1 MSAKNNSVYIA
12 TPLKDDSLVLK
23 EATYTERLG
32 EPFLLHAKMLSLDEQ
47 LDFSKIMG
55 KNVTLRFETKNGT
68 RYINGLVTGLKQCEN
83 IKTLGYYEA
92 HIRPWLWLLTLS
104 QHCRIFQQKTYPD
117 IVKAVFD
124 SMGFAD
130 VKNKLRA
137 RYEKQDY
144 VVQFNETDFDFVSRI
159 FQQEGIFYR
168 FEHTNGKHTLVLYD
182 EVSSVNSIG
191 DVEYHDLDENANLFD
206 VEGVFTWENNQ
217 RMRTAGVSV
226 SCYDFTA
233 PSKQLFASVNDA
245 KSQTFTQLQQYEYGL
260 SYNTRSTGEH
270 YAKLLMEQHNASYE
284 VKHFSGNMRTMGA
297 GERFLLCE
305 HPREDQNTDYLI
317 TEYQCTVCTGE
328 LSEETGD
335 SKLQTYQCNGRA
347 IPSNVAFRLE
357 KTISKPKMHGP
368 QTATVMGKST
378 QNSEQVWTDKYG
390 RVKVKFHWD
399 NASANNEEAS
409 CWIRVAQSMS
419 GKQWGSLTIPRV
431 GQEVLVDFLQGDP
444 DQPVIIGCIY
454 NGASMPPYP
463 LPKMGHL
470 VGFRSNTSNKTNSVN
485 EIRFD
490 DKENEE
496 QLYISAAK
504 NQDILVTH
512 DCFETIGSDKHLT
525 VKNNQFE
532 QVNHDR
538 SENIGANHTVKVGKD
553 ASTHIKGKET
563 KLIEGTRSLS
573 VTGNCGEDY
582 GNNLSINIE
591 KNGFIKA
598 DNICFEADNNIT
610 LKVGNTFIA
619 MERSGIAIHSTGK
632 VSINAKQNLELD
644 GEASSELKSKKTT
657 SIKGKTVKIN

>member
-1 MSAKNNSVYIA
+1 MSAKNNAVYIA
-12 TPLKDDSLVLK
+12 TPLKDDSLVLRQ
-23 EATYTERLG
+23 ATYTERLG
-32 EPFLLHAKMLSLDEQ
+32 EPFLLHADMVSLDEH
-47 LDFSKIMG
+47 LEFSKLMG
-55 KNVTLRFETKNGT
+55 KNVTLRFETEKGT
-68 RYINGLVTGLKQCEN
+68 RYINGLVTGLKQLEN
-83 IKTLGYYEA
+83 IKTLGRYEA
-92 HIRPWLWLLTLS
+92 SIRPWFWLLTLS

-117 IVKAVFD
+117 IVKSVFE
-124 SMGFAD
+124 SLGFAD
-130 VKNKLRA
+130 FKNKLRA
-137 RYEKQDY
+137 KYDKQDY

-159 FQQEGIFYR
+159 FQQEGIFYA

-182 EVSSVNSIG
+182 DVSNLNSIG
-191 DVEYHDLDENANLFD
+191 NVEYHDLDNEANLFD

-217 RMRTAGVSV
+217 QMRTSGVSL

-233 PSKQLFASVNDA
+233 PSKQLYASAKDA
-245 KSQTFTQLQQYEYGL
+245 KSQTFTQLHHYEYGL
-260 SYNTRSTGEH
+260 LYNKRSTGEH

-305 HPREDQNTDYLI
+305 HPREDQNKDYLTI
-317 TEYQCTVCTGE
+317 AYQCTVNTGE
-328 LSEETGD
+328 LSEDLNESKPETYVCSG
-335 SKLQTYQCNGRA
+335 QA
-347 IPSNVAFRLE
+347 IPANVPYRLK

-378 QNSEQVWTDKYG
+378 QKNDQIWTDQFG

-399 NASANNEEAS
+399 TASTDNESSS

-419 GKQWGSLTIPRV
+419 GKKWGSMSIPRV

-470 VGFRSNTSNKTNSVN
+470 LGFRSNTTKANSVN

-490 DKENEE
+490 DTENEE

-504 NQDILVTH
+504 NQDILVTQ
-512 DCFETIGSDKHLT
+512 DCFETIGSDKHLS
-525 VKNNQFE
+525 VKNNHFE
-532 QVNHDR
+532 QIKHNR
-538 SENIGANHTVKVGKD
+538 SEDIGASHTVKVGKD
-553 ASTHIKGKET
+553 ASTHIIGKDA
-563 KLIEGTRSLS
+563 KLVENTRSLS
-573 VTGNCGEDY
+573 VKGNCGEDY
-582 GNNLSINIE
+582 GRNLSINIE
-591 KNGFIKA
+591 KDGYIKA
-598 DNICFEADNNIT
+598 DNICLEADNNIT

-619 MERSGIAIHSTGK
+619 MEREGIAIHSTGK
-632 VSINAKQNLELD
+632 VSISAKQSLQLE
-644 GEASSELKSKKTT
+644 GEASTELKSKKTA